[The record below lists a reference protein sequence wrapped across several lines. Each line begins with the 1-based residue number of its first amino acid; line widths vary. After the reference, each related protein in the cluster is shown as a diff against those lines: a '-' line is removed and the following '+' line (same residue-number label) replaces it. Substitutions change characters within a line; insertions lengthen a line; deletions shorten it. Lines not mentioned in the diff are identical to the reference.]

1 MHIRAFVRS
10 REMSGSTTIAK
21 AKPQIMAEKTKVYAL
36 AVGITDYPSSPLSG
50 CVDDA
55 DRMIRLLKNDPALDV
70 AELTLFNDQ
79 ATKTALVGAFRN
91 HLGRAQA
98 GEAAFFYFS
107 GHGAREKAS
116 TAAWKDETDE
126 TLECL
131 ACHGAGGPPSLLADK
146 ELRYILHEVAF
157 GAPGKA
163 KAAPPHILAVFDCCH
178 SGDNTRAIAF
188 EEKEPRIKQKRFTG
202 VFPQRSWKDFI
213 FSDKWEEADFAG
225 QPIAALLPEGPH
237 VQLAACLA
245 SEPALEVNDEGLFT
259 KNLLKVLEDTNGNLS
274 YASLHNIVSNYI
286 RHQFKQNPQLYVQGG
301 DPGLTYSGFLC
312 KPPETAGLAQ
322 GRAQYSQSDG
332 WLLNLGAMHGISEKS
347 EMDILL
353 DGGATVSPTVEK
365 LTINT
370 TFLDLDRDSR
380 ALLDKKK
387 IYPCRVAAFSSYPIS
402 VLIKGE
408 KEGGELLRNLKT
420 ALAAHQSR
428 IHLTEQEADAG
439 YLLHVRPDQLAITPP
454 FEPDCPLVH
463 PTKVTGDGAPAIK
476 TVVEQLAH
484 IAKWEYVKELHNEN
498 VRLFRGRPP
507 LRVDVQYKIQDG
519 WKPYPYAEKGTVI
532 DGLEW
537 VEARKTYRSYIKV
550 ELTNESDRDLYY
562 SFFYL
567 TINFESSGAMM
578 EKQVELI
585 RPGETVTIFSHK
597 GGELRFYLEPQVLHY
612 NLPESKAWFKVFIST
627 REDIN
632 TSLLTL
638 KALPPP
644 VVTERARSFN
654 LEALDD
660 TLDYA
665 HDWTT
670 MLVPLRFKN
679 PEYNR
684 DKEEPIQ

>member
-1 MHIRAFVRS
+1 M
-10 REMSGSTTIAK
+10 EMSGSTTIAK

-55 DRMIRLLKNDPALDV
+55 DRMIQLLKNDPALDV

-79 ATKTALVGAFRN
+79 ATKTALVGAIRN

-116 TAAWKDETDE
+116 TAAWKGETDE

-146 ELRYILHEVAF
+146 ELRCLLHEVAF

-188 EEKEPRIKQKRFTG
+188 EEKEPRIKQKRFAG
-202 VFPQRSWKDFI
+202 VFPQRDWKDFI
-213 FSDKWEEADFAG
+213 FSDKWEEADFAE

-245 SEPALEVNDEGLFT
+245 GEPALEVNDEGLFT
-259 KNLLKVLEDTNGNLS
+259 KNLLKVLEDTNGNIS
-274 YASLHNIVSNYI
+274 YASLHNITSNYI

-301 DPGLTYSGFLC
+301 DPGITYSGFLG
-312 KPPETAGLAQ
+312 KPPETEGLAQ
-322 GRAQYSQSDG
+322 GRVQYSQSDG
-332 WLLNLGAMHGISEKS
+332 WLLNLGAMHGISEQS

-365 LTINT
+365 LTMNT

-387 IYPCRVAAFSSYPIS
+387 AYPCRVAAFSSYPIS
-402 VLIKGE
+402 VLIKDKIGDGE
-408 KEGGELLRNLKT
+408 FLQNLKT
-420 ALAAHQSR
+420 ALAAHQAR
-428 IHLTEQEADAG
+428 IRLTEQEADAG
-439 YLLHVRPDQLAITPP
+439 YLLQARPGQLVITPP
-454 FEPDCPLVH
+454 FEPDYPLVH
-463 PTKVTGDGAPAIK
+463 PTKITGDGAPAVK
-476 TVVEQLAH
+476 TIAEQLAH

-498 VRLFRGRPP
+498 VRLFRGKAP
-507 LRVDVQYKIQDG
+507 LRVEVRYKAEG
-519 WKPYPYAEKGTVI
+519 EWMPYPYTEKGAAI

-537 VEARKTYRSYIKV
+537 VEAKKTYRSYIKV
-550 ELTNESDRDLYY
+550 ELTNDSERDLYY

-585 RPGETVTIFSHK
+585 RAGETVTIFSHK
-597 GGELRFYLEPQVLHY
+597 GGELRFYLEPQVLYY

-627 REDIN
+627 QEDIN

-638 KALPPP
+638 RALPPP
-644 VVTERARSFN
+644 VAAERARSFN

-660 TLDYA
+660 TLGYA
-665 HDWTT
+665 PDWTT
-670 MLVPLRFKN
+670 MLVPLHFKN
-679 PEYNR
+679 PGYKREEK
-684 DKEEPIQ
+684 KEMQ